1 MLTRAILNAEELGN
15 LKGEELSQKSRPE
28 VRREFE
34 KYLQKEEVRKEK
46 PKYDL
51 YELNEKRHSLFERR
65 EEMLMREI
73 LLKEMVE
80 GLGSEEH

>member
-1 MLTRAILNAEELGN
+1 M
-15 LKGEELSQKSRPE
+15 KGEELSQKSRPE

-51 YELNEKRHSLFERR
+51 YELN
-65 EEMLMREI
+65 
-73 LLKEMVE
+73 
-80 GLGSEEH
+80 